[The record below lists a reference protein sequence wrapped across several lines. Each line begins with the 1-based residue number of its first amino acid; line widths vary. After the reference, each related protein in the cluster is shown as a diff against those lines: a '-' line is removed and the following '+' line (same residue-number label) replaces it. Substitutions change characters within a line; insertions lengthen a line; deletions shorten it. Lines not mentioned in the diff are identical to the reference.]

1 MTNHSVAHVL
11 KEALHL
17 SASAINAVSEVIN
30 QIPAKT
36 FIPFLGDVTPDH
48 SERNYL
54 LSIRDKLILSHQ
66 KLKSMCTDAMAS
78 CQLPSPTSLADGHPL
93 KHKLVEWEDS

>member
-1 MTNHSVAHVL
+1 VTNHSVAHVL

-17 SASAINAVSEVIN
+17 YASAINAVSEVIN
-30 QIPAKT
+30 QVPA
-36 FIPFLGDVTPDH
+36 LGYVTAYH
-48 SERNYL
+48 RERRNI